1 MTGRR
6 YPLVEGAIELAHA
19 HRARQRP
26 ALPAQS
32 CRRRRPSKTQCG
44 LAELAAGIAL
54 TFSELV
60 TALVGW
66 LVAKLRGT
74 ISSMK

>member
-1 MTGRR
+1 
-6 YPLVEGAIELAHA
+6 
-19 HRARQRP
+19 
-26 ALPAQS
+26 
-32 CRRRRPSKTQCG
+32 

>member
-1 MTGRR
+1 
-6 YPLVEGAIELAHA
+6 
-19 HRARQRP
+19 
-26 ALPAQS
+26 
-32 CRRRRPSKTQCG
+32 

-66 LVAKLRGT
+66 AVAGHDLFDEVMRDPEAEAAT
-74 ISSMK
+74 PSSP

>member
-1 MTGRR
+1 
-6 YPLVEGAIELAHA
+6 
-19 HRARQRP
+19 
-26 ALPAQS
+26 
-32 CRRRRPSKTQCG
+32 

-66 LVAKLRGT
+66 VAAKLRGHDLFDEVMREAEEGAAPPR
-74 ISSMK
+74 SP

>member
-1 MTGRR
+1 
-6 YPLVEGAIELAHA
+6 
-19 HRARQRP
+19 
-26 ALPAQS
+26 
-32 CRRRRPSKTQCG
+32 

-66 LVAKLRGT
+66 LVAKLRGNDLFDEVMRNAEAEPAPP
-74 ISSMK
+74 SSP

>member
-1 MTGRR
+1 
-6 YPLVEGAIELAHA
+6 
-19 HRARQRP
+19 
-26 ALPAQS
+26 
-32 CRRRRPSKTQCG
+32 

-66 LVAKLRGT
+66 LVAKLRGHDLFDEVMREAEAET
-74 ISSMK
+74 ASPRSP

>member
-1 MTGRR
+1 
-6 YPLVEGAIELAHA
+6 
-19 HRARQRP
+19 
-26 ALPAQS
+26 
-32 CRRRRPSKTQCG
+32 

-66 LVAKLRGT
+66 VVAKLRAHDLFDEVMQEAEAKAAQPR
-74 ISSMK
+74 SP